1 MKVIDLYNHAP
12 ITVKLLTKIGAI
24 PSNWSLFHEQYRDY
38 IKFGVAESVRIH
50 HCGTKQPYRARDVME
65 STIVLNKQEKEKLVQ
80 ELEGLINL
88 LTKQN

>member
-12 ITVKLLTKIGAI
+12 ITVKLLMKIGAI
-24 PSNWSLFHEQYRDY
+24 PYNWANYHEQYRDFM
-38 IKFGVAESVRIH
+38 KFGVKETTRIH
-50 HCGTKQPYRARDVME
+50 HCGDKQPYRARDVME

-80 ELEGLINL
+80 ELEGLITL